1 MGICVWVCV
10 SVCIHACVSR
20 LFVCSHPT
28 SSNNTQNLWGEK
40 LFFSILNPGGLGRAP
55 RTIPMV
61 QHVFKDQMESG
72 HNFLPGQEWTCDSS
86 HVTKNQ
92 SHWNHKAFVKV
103 MKKWRAVHSL
113 MLLLSLRA
121 CTAKAA
127 TTVRKLVFHSTC
139 LAISVKNFYGCFSP
153 PYFATYSLFRV
164 S

>member
-1 MGICVWVCV
+1 MCECVCLCAYMRVCLDFLYVVIPLPVITLKICGERNCFSPFSTQVVW
-10 SVCIHACVSR
+10 
-20 LFVCSHPT
+20 
-28 SSNNTQNLWGEK
+28 
-40 LFFSILNPGGLGRAP
+40 GGLHAP
-55 RTIPMV
+55 SLWYSMCSKTRWNQDIT
-61 QHVFKDQMESG
+61 
-72 HNFLPGQEWTCDSS
+72 LPGQEWTCDSS